1 MLWRYLNDHLMKIC
15 SFLAVFLLTIF
26 TSHSQNLIGY
36 KAVDIKKYMS
46 LNRSDMENEKVNNTS
61 FSYIKYSDKYDTQTI
76 LFFLS
81 PDSVCKSIRNIC
93 NRSIRS
99 KKIKELDSLYSR
111 SGENIW
117 TDKKPGKNYRVK
129 LVDDDW
135 SFSVTIEPEK

>member
-1 MLWRYLNDHLMKIC
+1 M
-15 SFLAVFLLTIF
+15 AVFLLTIY

-36 KAVDIKKYMS
+36 KAADIKKY
-46 LNRSDMENEKVNNTS
+46 TS

-81 PDSVCKSIRNIC
+81 PDSVCKSIHTIC
-93 NRSIRS
+93 NKNIRS
-99 KKIKELDSLYSR
+99 EKIRELDSLYSR

-117 TDKKPGKNYRVK
+117 TDKKPGKNHRVK
-129 LVDDDW
+129 LVDDEW